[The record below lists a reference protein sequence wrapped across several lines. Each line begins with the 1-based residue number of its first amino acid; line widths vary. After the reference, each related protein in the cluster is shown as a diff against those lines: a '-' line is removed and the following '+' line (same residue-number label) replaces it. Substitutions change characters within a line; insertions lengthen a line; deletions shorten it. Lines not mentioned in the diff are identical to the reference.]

1 MKQSGIAK
9 EELIM
14 IRFLMLLSFFI
25 IFTTGNTGCDHD
37 PDGVDEETSVSIVE
51 ALSEEDKAALE
62 NKLKSLDYLLSLP
75 FEQRVAKSTEYMHKY
90 LEFKDKDSREAL
102 EALRT
107 SLYIHAKGD
116 HPLLEEWVVL
126 THKIFREQEATLPE
140 LLRAK
145 QIELQIARD
154 NDENRK
160 HIKTLEE
167 EIEQL
172 EHEIKDLK
180 DQGVNPQKFKI
191 PIEVEGDE
199 DEA

>member
-1 MKQSGIAK
+1 
-9 EELIM
+9 M
-14 IRFLMLLSFFI
+14 IRFLRLLSFFI
-25 IFTTGNTGCDHD
+25 IFTTGNIGCDHY
-37 PDGVDEETSVSIVE
+37 PDGMDEETSVSIVE
-51 ALSEEDKAALE
+51 ELSAEDKAALA

-75 FEQRVAKSTEYMHKY
+75 LEQRAARSTEYMHKY
-90 LEFKDKDSREAL
+90 LELKDKDVPKAS

-107 SLYIHAKGD
+107 SLYLYAKGD

-167 EIEQL
+167 DVEQF
-172 EHEIKDLK
+172 EQEIKDLK
-180 DQGVNPQKFKI
+180 DQGVNPQEFKI
-191 PIEVEGDE
+191 SIEVED
-199 DEA
+199 DEASPLLKVERSP

>member
-1 MKQSGIAK
+1 
-9 EELIM
+9 M

-25 IFTTGNTGCDHD
+25 IFTTGNIGCDHD

-51 ALSEEDKAALE
+51 ELSEEDKVTLA

-75 FEQRVAKSTEYMHKY
+75 LEQRIARSKEYTRKY
-90 LEFKDKDSREAL
+90 LELKDKDDPEAL
-102 EALRT
+102 EALRI
-107 SLYIHAKGD
+107 SLYIYAKGD

-126 THKIFREQEATLPE
+126 THKIFREQETTLPE

-167 EIEQL
+167 DIEQF

-180 DQGVNPQKFKI
+180 DQGVNPQEFKI